1 MTSMQRWQTD
11 LYWLLGARIFSY
23 YTTAKS
29 SDICYRNIEGK
40 KQFSTWNMGEVFEIK
55 EPYYNLRSEAS
66 NFQRENFKN
75 VLIMVFNLCDI

>member
-1 MTSMQRWQTD
+1 
-11 LYWLLGARIFSY
+11 
-23 YTTAKS
+23 
-29 SDICYRNIEGK
+29 
-40 KQFSTWNMGEVFEIK
+40 MGEVFEIK